1 MSLILTVDLS
11 DRAYEALKALADAIG
26 AKTTAAPTPAPAPA
40 PAPAPT
46 PAPSPAVLQPV
57 NTAPAPADAPP
68 FATQPL
74 HVPKAAPA
82 AAPAPAPV
90 PTAPAPTY
98 TLEQLTVAAAPL
110 IDQGKL
116 NELCGVIASFGVQS
130 LQELPPE
137 RYGEY
142 ATAIRALGA
151 KI

>member
-26 AKTTAAPTPAPAPA
+26 AKTTAAPTPAPAPV
-40 PAPAPT
+40 
-46 PAPSPAVLQPV
+46 PSPAVLQPV